1 MAAIGRLP
9 ETLADRC
16 IVIRMQRKT
25 AVERC
30 DRLRNLD
37 AGELRR
43 KCFRFVRDNGERI
56 AEAHPELPEGLH
68 DRAGDIWEPLLA
80 LADLAGGRWPEAAR
94 QAAVALGAR
103 AQEDNPIGALLLDIL
118 IVFTTWGE
126 RQFSREMVQ
135 RLKGFGAR
143 PWGGREITERWLAR
157 QLRPYGVRPRTMR
170 IGEEVAK
177 GYAEAEMSEVFRRY
191 IPRSELEAV
200 KAEWKSAQEAKA
212 EVAGE
217 PEERNLEETSQP
229 GGSG

>member
-1 MAAIGRLP
+1 M
-9 ETLADRC
+9 
-16 IVIRMQRKT
+16 
-25 AVERC
+25 
-30 DRLRNLD
+30 
-37 AGELRR
+37 
-43 KCFRFVRDNGERI
+43 FRYLSVNI
-56 AEAHPELPEGLH
+56 
-68 DRAGDIWEPLLA
+68 
-80 LADLAGGRWPEAAR
+80 
-94 QAAVALGAR
+94 LGAR
-103 AQEDNPIGALLLDIL
+103 AQEENPIGALLLDIL

-200 KAEWKSAQEAKA
+200 KVEWKCAQEAKA
-212 EVAGE
+212 ELAAEAKKLDDTRQLGDLDAGE
-217 PEERNLEETSQP
+217 AAPEIAPDLK
-229 GGSG
+229 